1 VNYDPT
7 VAMLVSNVALP
18 LNFNLEY
25 MTRNENWRVK
35 AFSRINNLLLQQNNS
50 TITNGVRG
58 NTLGGGLIY
67 RREFNSLRL
76 RKKP

>member
-1 VNYDPT
+1 
-7 VAMLVSNVALP
+7 
-18 LNFNLEY
+18 

-35 AFSRINNLLLQQNNS
+35 AFSRSNNLLLQQNNS
-50 TITNGVRG
+50 TITNGVSG

-76 RKKP
+76 HKKP